1 MESQMAS
8 EETVNNILDLAADT
22 VKDPI
27 DQLVKNTSSWGAI
40 NFEASR
46 ADLKLIF
53 SLCDHVKSL
62 PISILPEQTAQSFQ
76 NSLKNGASIIERM
89 RSFQIEGVTNPTQQ
103 RDEIVLQVKSA
114 AENLLVTTQGW
125 IAFLAYQ
132 KGDVQ
137 RNIESLNHAVE
148 KSKNII
154 SDAHEYAATSK
165 NELDGIISAAREAS
179 AIVGVGHFTSD
190 FSGQAENLETEAKKW
205 LGATVICAALTALLA
220 LASFFMPIEKGA
232 TNAQIVQ
239 YMTSKLVMLAVFLT
253 ATVWCGRIYKATKH
267 QAATNNH
274 RANALKSFQAFVKAT
289 DDDGTR
295 NAVLLETTR
304 SIFAISPTGYLD
316 AVDGQSD
323 PSTKVVEIVKGI
335 AGPSQK

>member
-1 MESQMAS
+1 MAAA
-8 EETVNNILDLAADT
+8 ETVDTILHLAANN

-46 ADLKLIF
+46 VDLELMF
-53 SLCDHVKSL
+53 GLCGHIKSL
-62 PISILPEQTAQSFQ
+62 PINILPEQTAQAFQ
-76 NSLKNGASIIERM
+76 SSLRNSANIIDRM
-89 RSFQIEGVTNPTQQ
+89 RSFQIEGVANPTQQ
-103 RDEIVLQVKSA
+103 RDEIVAQVKSA
-114 AENLLVTTQGW
+114 AENLLTITQGW

-137 RNIESLNHAVE
+137 RNIQALNQAVE
-148 KSKNII
+148 QSNTII
-154 SDAHEYAATSK
+154 SDANKYATARKS
-165 NELDGIISAAREAS
+165 EVDGIVSAARDAS
-179 AIVGVGHFTSD
+179 ATVGVGHFTSD

-205 LGATVICAALTALLA
+205 LGATVTCAVLTAILA
-220 LASFFMPIEKGA
+220 LASFFMPIDKDA

-239 YMTSKLVMLAVFLT
+239 YMTSKLVLLAVFLT

-304 SIFAISPTGYLD
+304 SIFAINPTGYLD

-323 PSTKVVEIVKGI
+323 QSTKVMEIVKGI
-335 AGPSQK
+335 AGSSQK